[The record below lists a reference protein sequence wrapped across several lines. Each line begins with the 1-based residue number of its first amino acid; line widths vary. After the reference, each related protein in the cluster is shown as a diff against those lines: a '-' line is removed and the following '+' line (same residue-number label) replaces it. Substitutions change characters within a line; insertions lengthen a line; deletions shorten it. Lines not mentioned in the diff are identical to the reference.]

1 MIKKLDKL
9 ILKAFSGPFIATFF
23 ITLFVLV
30 MQFFWKY
37 LDDLVGKG
45 LDTLTILKLTGYVT
59 VTMVTL
65 ALPLAVLISSIMTFG
80 NLGESFELV
89 AIKSA
94 GIPLLRFMRPLFFIA
109 ALLCGFSFFLS
120 NFVIPVANLKFT
132 TLLYDIRVAKPAFDI
147 KEGIFYDKLPNYA
160 IKIGRK
166 DPNGTGIYDIII
178 YENDYHL
185 QDNIIIAEKGKMSLS
200 SDKKF
205 LEFYLENGTRYQE
218 RGTYNTTQTDYIR
231 LAFKDYKKVF
241 DLSSF
246 EVFKTPDSAFKKNWG
261 MLNVKQLGKAAD
273 SLNKILETEIPR
285 RMEREALSYLAFAPH
300 FDTGWTSKKIILP
313 KKIKKYR
320 QLIPDSLLMLTYS
333 RAMEK
338 VNLIKNSMD
347 IINGDYES
355 RKRELRLHQIE
366 WHRKFALSFACM
378 VLFLIGAPLGSIIRK
393 GGIGM
398 PLVISVVFFLI
409 FHLLNMFGE
418 KFVRNDTMTPI
429 LGMWMS
435 SFILIPVGIFFTYK
449 AMRDSQL
456 FNAELYSR
464 TFNRIKNLFIKQA

>member
-1 MIKKLDKL
+1 
-9 ILKAFSGPFIATFF
+9 
-23 ITLFVLV
+23 
-30 MQFFWKY
+30 
-37 LDDLVGKG
+37 
-45 LDTLTILKLTGYVT
+45 
-59 VTMVTL
+59 
-65 ALPLAVLISSIMTFG
+65 
-80 NLGESFELV
+80 
-89 AIKSA
+89 
-94 GIPLLRFMRPLFFIA
+94 
-109 ALLCGFSFFLS
+109 
-120 NFVIPVANLKFT
+120 
-132 TLLYDIRVAKPAFDI
+132 
-147 KEGIFYDKLPNYA
+147 
-160 IKIGRK
+160 
-166 DPNGTGIYDIII
+166 
-178 YENDYHL
+178 
-185 QDNIIIAEKGKMSLS
+185 MSLS
-200 SDKKF
+200 GDKKF
-205 LEFYLENGTRYQE
+205 LEFYLQNGIRYQE
-218 RGTYNTTQTDYIR
+218 RGTYNTTETDYIR

-261 MLNVKQLGKAAD
+261 MLNVKQLGKASD

-285 RMEREALSYLAFAPH
+285 RLEREALSYLAFAPH
-300 FDTGWTSKKIILP
+300 FDNGWTSKKVILP
-313 KKIKKYR
+313 KKVKKYR

-338 VNLIKNSMD
+338 VSLMKNSMD
-347 IINGDYES
+347 IIYGDYEM

-393 GGIGM
+393 GGLGM

-418 KFVRNDTMTPI
+418 KFVRNDTMTP
-429 LGMWMS
+429 LMGMWMS

-464 TFNRIKNLFIKQA
+464 IFNRIKNLFIKQA